1 MPNELN
7 CDIFHWYIIRVFFI
21 LILKRKHDSRD
32 CSLKINIIQKIDYGT
47 IGFINSGP
55 AAILTTDWPG
65 KNKDVRKNH
74 FIWITAYLYFNMFHL
89 VWSNLHAFTRNSLY
103 SLVYIVRI
111 PTHIVYTHIVLVDIE
126 SVWDCCKKLG
136 SRQPYSR

>member
-21 LILKRKHDSRD
+21 LILKREHDSRD

-47 IGFINSGP
+47 IGIINSDN
-55 AAILTTDWPG
+55 AILLTTDWPE
-65 KNKDVRKNH
+65 KNKDVRKNT
-74 FIWITAYLYFNMFHL
+74 IWITAYLYFNMFHL

-103 SLVYIVRI
+103 RLVYIVCI
-111 PTHIVYTHIVLVDIE
+111 HTCTIYIVLVEIE

-136 SRQPYSR
+136 SRQLYSR